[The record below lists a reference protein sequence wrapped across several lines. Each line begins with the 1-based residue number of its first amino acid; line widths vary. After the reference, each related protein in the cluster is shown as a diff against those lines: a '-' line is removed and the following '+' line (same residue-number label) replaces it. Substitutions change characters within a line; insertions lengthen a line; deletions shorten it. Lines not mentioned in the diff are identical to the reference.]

1 MLGDVV
7 VDHDVALM
15 VGSLMML
22 AVVPD
27 LVVVVVRRLVI
38 RIGRSV
44 IRG

>member
-1 MLGDVV
+1 VLGDVV

-15 VGSLMML
+15 VGSLMMVV
-22 AVVPD
+22 VVP
-27 LVVVVVRRLVI
+27 LVVVVVRQLVI